1 MWLEWWLA
9 AVIPILELAA
19 AGLIISD
26 HREFPS
32 KRGFSRISVFD
43 SMNRSSSTSPLARLW

>member
-19 AGLIISD
+19 AGRIIYD
-26 HREFPS
+26 HREFSS
-32 KRGFSRISVFD
+32 KWGFSKIGVFD
-43 SMNRSSSTSPLARLW
+43 SMNRSSST